1 MKFEKL
7 EQFIEQKQNT
17 GKVFDEIVK
26 REQDAL
32 ERYQAK
38 KSEYE
43 ATIARA
49 AIEGKD
55 LTKELDRL
63 DEEISKAKAAYER
76 RHKERNIYSQTRPLE
91 KVKSED
97 VVNSFNNELI
107 PAFKEARFNPAIK
120 QLLRAKYEFAKAVQD
135 YYAAVRE
142 FEDIRYEARS
152 ELSDHYYYQLKE
164 VALQTV
170 KEQELYFIT
179 TADLRDFEVNKFP
192 ASLQYVKEEDLK

>member
-17 GKVFDEIVK
+17 DKVFNEMVK

-32 ERYQAK
+32 DHYQAK

-120 QLLRAKYEFAKAVQD
+120 QLLKAKYEFAKAVQD

-152 ELSDHYYYQLKE
+152 ELSDHYYYQLKD

-179 TADLRDFEVNKFP
+179 TADLWDFEAKQFP